1 MSGISVAYAD
11 DDVMLEGYF
20 NSPGTRGNPGVL
32 VVPSWLN
39 VVESTRRR
47 ADQLV
52 ELGYSAFV
60 ADIFGAGVR
69 PQPPQPPQEVVGPF
83 LSDRP
88 RLRRRLLAGLTEL
101 RRRPECQSDRVA
113 AIGYCL
119 GGCGVLELARA
130 GVDLR
135 GVVSLHGWLDTP
147 THASPNTI
155 AAKILVLHG
164 DADQVASL
172 DDLDAFRAEM
182 RASNANWEVEI
193 YGGARHSFTGEGLL
207 DGETPEAGL
216 DPQSDI
222 RSWRAMAAFLDEVLR

>member
-1 MSGISVAYAD
+1 MSGVSVAYAD
-11 DDVMLEGYF
+11 DDVVLEGYF
-20 NSPGTRGNPGVL
+20 NSPETRGNPGVL
-32 VVPSWLN
+32 VAPSWLN
-39 VVESTRRR
+39 IVESTRRR

-69 PQPPQPPQEVVGPF
+69 PQPPQSPQEVVRPF
-83 LSDRP
+83 LSDRT
-88 RLRRRLLAGLTEL
+88 RLRNRLLAALTEL
-101 RRRPECQSDRVA
+101 RRRPECRPDRVA

-135 GVVSLHGWLDTP
+135 GVVSLHGWLNTP
-147 THASPNTI
+147 AHAGPNSI

-182 RASNANWEVEI
+182 RGSNANWEVEI

-207 DGETPEAGL
+207 DGENPEAGV
-216 DPQSDI
+216 DPQSDA